1 MKRLKINVSVA
12 AILGMGIGLALVWI
26 LGGGRAPAVAALH
39 TEGHIEAPGAPSAEG
54 STELADVL
62 HVCFGGCLYSS
73 IQDAVDAARDGA
85 VIKVAAGTYT
95 DVHARPRNDV
105 TTTDIV
111 TQVVYISK
119 TVTIRGGYT
128 TTNWMASDPRTN
140 PTVLDAEGQGRV
152 VYITA
157 PASGGGISPTIEGLR
172 ITGGDWDPGGGVYVV
187 NATVTLTNCQVIS
200 NTAITGSPPT
210 GAGGGIYLRN
220 SPSATLTG
228 NAIQG
233 NESWIGGGVYLLAS
247 GNARLVGNTIRGNT
261 AAGWYG
267 AAGGGVLLQESPNV
281 ALTGNTI
288 QGNAT
293 QVGGGVFSIG
303 SDNVTLRS
311 NTIISNADG
320 GSHTFFEGGGVSL
333 WDSENATLSGNTI
346 QGNSS
351 DEAGGICL
359 RDSDNAT
366 LSGNTIRGN
375 SGSAGT
381 GVSIWSS
388 ENARLDNN
396 VVADNHTWWGGSGVY
411 VDGSTVTLRHTT
423 LARNGGSGLS
433 VTGYWSGE
441 AHSSVVLINTVLV
454 SHTVGITV
462 TGGSTATLNGVLWY
476 ANDANTGGPGTLTVT
491 HQITG
496 NPAFAADG
504 YHITSA
510 SAALD
515 AGVDAGVATDIDGE
529 RRPLGSGYDL
539 GADEVSLLVTKQA
552 YPDPVQPGAPL
563 TYTIHVTNLLDVVLH
578 ATVTDTLPLSVTLE
592 EASGGTLILP
602 GGTLAP
608 PDGTVVLPDGR
619 VAVTWTAVITSP
631 GGLWI
636 GTIVVTVDEGGSG
649 PLTNLVEV
657 TTKEEAT
664 GTYTHFTKPTPGLI
678 IQGHV
683 RRNHEGGPGLAN
695 VAIYRT
701 FAGYP
706 GQPGQLVATTDQD
719 GYYESDFVY
728 IPGDEMVTVWAEL
741 EGYTFDPATY
751 YWRHY
756 YGHEVATLDFVAIPK
771 VYLPLLLRN
780 H

>member
-1 MKRLKINVSVA
+1 MKCLAINASVA
-12 AILGMGIGLALVWI
+12 AILGLGIGLALVCV

-73 IQDAVDAARDGA
+73 IQDAVDAATDGD
-85 VIKVAAGTYT
+85 VIKVATGIYT

-105 TTTDIV
+105 TTTGTV

-119 TVTIRGGYT
+119 TVVIHGGYT
-128 TTNWMASDPRTN
+128 TTNWMVSDPETY
-140 PTVLDAEGQGRV
+140 PTVLDAGGQGRV
-152 VYITA
+152 LYIT
-157 PASGGGISPTIEGLR
+157 GDTSPTIEGLR

-187 NATVTLTNCQVIS
+187 TATVTLSGCQIIS

-220 SPSATLTG
+220 SPNATMTG
-228 NAIQG
+228 NGIQG
-233 NESWIGGGVYLLAS
+233 NESWIGGGVYLSAS

-293 QVGGGVFSIG
+293 QVGGGVFAIG
-303 SDNVTLRS
+303 SDGVTLS
-311 NTIISNADG
+311 GNTIISNADG
-320 GSHTFFEGGGVSL
+320 GSHTFYEGGGVCL

-359 RDSDNAT
+359 KDSDNAT

-375 SGSAGT
+375 SGSVGN
-381 GVSIWSS
+381 GVSIWNS

-396 VVADNHTWWGGSGVY
+396 VIADNQNWWGGSAVF
-411 VDGSTVTLRHTT
+411 VTGSTVTLRHTT

-433 VTGYWSGE
+433 VTDGWSGE

-462 TGGSTATLNGVLWY
+462 TGGSTATLDGILWY
-476 ANDANTGGPGTLTVT
+476 ENKMNTGGPGTITVT

-496 NPAFAADG
+496 SPAFAADG

-515 AGVDAGVATDIDGE
+515 AGVDAGVTTDIDGDP
-529 RRPLGSGYDL
+529 RPLGGGYDL

-552 YPDPVQPGAPL
+552 TPDPVQPGAHL
-563 TYTIHVTNLLDVVLH
+563 TYTIHITNLLDVVLH
-578 ATVTDTLPLSVTLE
+578 ATVTDTLPLSVTLD
-592 EASGGTLILP
+592 EASGGTLALP
-602 GGTLAP
+602 GGTVA
-608 PDGTVVLPDGR
+608 LPDGR
-619 VAVTWTAVITSP
+619 VVVSWTDVVTAP
-631 GGLWI
+631 GGLWM
-636 GTIVVTVDEGGSG
+636 GTILVAVDEGYVGR
-649 PLTNLVEV
+649 LTNLVGV
-657 TTKEEAT
+657 TTKEGAA
-664 GTYTHFTKPTPGLI
+664 G
-678 IQGHV
+678 
-683 RRNHEGGPGLAN
+683 EG
-695 VAIYRT
+695 
-701 FAGYP
+701 
-706 GQPGQLVATTDQD
+706 
-719 GYYESDFVY
+719 S
-728 IPGDEMVTVWAEL
+728 VTV
-741 EGYTFDPATY
+741 
-751 YWRHY
+751 
-756 YGHEVATLDFVAIPK
+756 VASQRI
-771 VYLPLLLRN
+771 YLPAVMREFS
-780 H
+780 